1 MNSEDLEKLIAKC
14 LNDFYIR
21 RTKKIEELKLKEFL
35 EKKNPYLFRATG
47 IEKASEIV
55 EDILKA
61 FISSSDEGIFGDAFF
76 EPIAKMVSGGIASP
90 SSGVDIAIEG
100 AKTYTAIAM
109 KSGPHWGNAG
119 QLTKQ
124 NTDFVALQ
132 SRLYKLQKQFDPVI
146 GHGYGRLNNHPKGK
160 VYRNS
165 SGEVFWTELT
175 GDPDFYLKL
184 IRLMKDEPQK
194 HRPAYK
200 LAWNAAINR
209 FTGDFIKEFCDT
221 AGRIDWEKL
230 TIFVSSKTKPK
241 TVRVKR
247 ENPKKTK
254 TKNP

>member
-1 MNSEDLEKLIAKC
+1 MNSDDLEKLIAKC

-21 RTKKIEELKLKEFL
+21 RTKKIQELKLKEFL
-35 EKKNPYLFRATG
+35 AKKNPYLFRATG
-47 IEKASEIV
+47 IEKAAEIV

-100 AKTYTAIAM
+100 DKIYTAIAM
-109 KSGPHWGNAG
+109 KSGPNCGNAA
-119 QLTKQ
+119 QLNKQ
-124 NTDFVALQ
+124 NQDFIALQ

-146 GHGYGRLNNHPKGK
+146 GHGYGRLNNTPKGK
-160 VYRNS
+160 IYRNS

-194 HRPAYK
+194 HRPSYK
-200 LAWNAAINR
+200 LSWDAAINR
-209 FTGDFIKEFCDT
+209 FTGEFVKEFCD
-221 AGRIDWEKL
+221 AKGLIVWEKL
-230 TIFVSSKTKPK
+230 AAYVSSKEKPK
-241 TVRVKR
+241 IKR
-247 ENPKKTK
+247 PKK
-254 TKNP
+254 